1 MNPEVEIEAL
11 KEQVN
16 KTQRLWQDDLSKWQ
30 TREAQLES
38 EVEELKEQL
47 VDVEG
52 SARKEAELLTRRMKT
67 ADTLLRYLK
76 SKAKIMSIP
85 RYARTSCGIKQQ
97 EGVGL
102 VDKRGVPMAEWNN
115 PANIPLF
122 GNASKSG
129 IDKGLSSSLEDEN
142 FSLLGKTGDG
152 EYVERMAIMVMQ
164 VTEVMEVLLKR
175 AIMAGAEAEAEKE
188 RNLISQEEL
197 VKKTVQIENMWARVE
212 EMERVAIG
220 TSGVLKD
227 MQSKLEDMEQE
238 TTRQRQRAAEN
249 EQELSRVRH
258 DFGILRSSVDNLVK
272 ARETIRCMEKRIHEA
287 EDLSERLTARVLS
300 LESGKKQKE
309 TEVERLL
316 VENDGLRSSLDF
328 KTAELSAASD
338 QVRYLVEQL
347 QV

>member
-1 MNPEVEIEAL
+1 MNSEVEIEAL
-11 KEQVN
+11 KAQVT
-16 KTQRLWQDDLSKWQ
+16 KTQKLWQDDLSKWQ
-30 TREAQLES
+30 TREARLES
-38 EVEELKEQL
+38 EVDELKEQL
-47 VDVEG
+47 VDVEEN
-52 SARKEAELLTRRMKT
+52 AKKEADLLSRRMKT

-76 SKAKIMSIP
+76 SKAKIMAIP

-97 EGVGL
+97 DGVGL

-115 PANIPLF
+115 PADIPMF

-129 IDKGLSSSLEDEN
+129 RDQGLCPSLEEEN
-142 FSLLGKTGDG
+142 LSLLGKSGDG

-164 VTEVMEVLLKR
+164 VTEVMEMLLKR
-175 AIMAGAEAEAEKE
+175 AIMAETQAEAEKE
-188 RNLISQEEL
+188 KNVMSQEEL
-197 VKKTVQIENMWARVE
+197 LKKTVQIENMWARVE
-212 EMERVAIG
+212 EMEKVAIG

-227 MQSKLEDMEQE
+227 MQCKLEDMELE

-258 DFGILRSSVDNLVK
+258 DFGLLRSSVDNLVK
-272 ARETIRCMEKRIHEA
+272 ARETIRCMEKRIYEA

-316 VENDGLRSSLDF
+316 VENDSLRSTLDL
-328 KTAELSAASD
+328 KTAELSAAGD
-338 QVRYLVEQL
+338 QVRILMEGL